1 MQGEDTVNL
10 SDIVEAIAEL
20 EDEQALALVN
30 EALAEGMDP
39 VDILQNGIVAGLREI
54 GRRFDAEEYY
64 LAELMMGGKLSQ
76 ECIALVEPHMPE
88 GSGAKSGVV
97 VLGAVQ
103 GDLHDIG
110 YKLVSTQLKL
120 AGYEVHEIGVNVAP
134 MTFVQKAQELKADII
149 GLSAFLIT
157 TLPLCGEVVNYL
169 RDMGIRDNHRVII
182 GGAEAS
188 HGASDSMGCDGYAPN
203 AVQSVV
209 LCDRLMDRVA
219 TV

>member
-1 MQGEDTVNL
+1 MNL
-10 SDIVEAIAEL
+10 SDIVEAIAEID
-20 EDEQALALVN
+20 DERATALVE
-30 EALAEGMDP
+30 EAIASGMDP

-54 GRRFDAEEYY
+54 GERFDREEYY

-76 ECIALVEPHMPE
+76 ECIAILEPHMPV

-97 VLGAVQ
+97 ILGAVR

-120 AGYEVHEIGVNVAP
+120 AGYEVHEMGVNVDP
-134 MTFVQKAQELKADII
+134 MTFVHKAQELKADII

-169 RDMGIRDNHRVII
+169 RDMGIRENHRVVI

-188 HGASDSMGCDGYAPN
+188 QGASESMGCDGWAPN
-203 AVQSVV
+203 AVQAVN
-209 LCDRLMDRVA
+209 LCDRLMGRVA

>member
-1 MQGEDTVNL
+1 MNL
-10 SDIVEAIAEL
+10 NDIVVAIADL
-20 EDEQALALVN
+20 EDDEATALVN
-30 EALAEGMDP
+30 QAIAEGMDP

-54 GRRFDAEEYY
+54 GERFDREEYY

-76 ECIALVEPHMPE
+76 ECIAILEPHMPA

-97 VLGAVQ
+97 ILGAVQ

-120 AGYEVHEIGVNVAP
+120 AGYEVHEIGVNVPP
-134 MTFVQKAQELKADII
+134 MTFVQKAQELDADII

-157 TLPLCGEVVNYL
+157 TLPLCGEVVDYL
-169 RDMGIRDNHRVII
+169 RDMGIRDKYRVII

-188 HGASDSMGCDGYAPN
+188 HGASESMSCDGYAPN
-203 AVQSVV
+203 AVQAVA
-209 LCDRLMDRVA
+209 LCDGLMGRVA
-219 TV
+219 TAV